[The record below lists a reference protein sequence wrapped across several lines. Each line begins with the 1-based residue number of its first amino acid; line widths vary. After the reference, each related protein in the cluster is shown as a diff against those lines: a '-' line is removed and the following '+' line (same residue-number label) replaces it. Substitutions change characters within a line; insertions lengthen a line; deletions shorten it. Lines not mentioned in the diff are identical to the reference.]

1 MPPISK
7 RYTEAQVLTGGRL
20 HVEVDGVDKTGPI
33 NVPDTGGWQTW
44 TTLPGPSIS
53 LSSGS
58 HVIRVYFD
66 AVGSGGGAGNYNWF
80 KVGP

>member
-1 MPPISK
+1 MG
-7 RYTEAQVLTGGRL
+7 AGGRF

-44 TTLPGPSIS
+44 TTLRAPNIS
-53 LSSGS
+53 LTAGT

-80 KVGP
+80 SIGA